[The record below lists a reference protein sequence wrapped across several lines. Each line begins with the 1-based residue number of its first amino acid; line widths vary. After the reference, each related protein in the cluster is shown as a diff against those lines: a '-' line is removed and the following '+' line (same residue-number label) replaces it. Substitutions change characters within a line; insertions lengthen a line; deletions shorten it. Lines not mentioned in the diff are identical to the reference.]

1 MSVTVAPMRHFH
13 YIHNYYLFSDKYI
26 NLKKHMKI
34 VNEGAGQ
41 QGRSALTVQ
50 LPNNNKAL
58 K

>member
-1 MSVTVAPMRHFH
+1 
-13 YIHNYYLFSDKYI
+13 
-26 NLKKHMKI
+26 MKI